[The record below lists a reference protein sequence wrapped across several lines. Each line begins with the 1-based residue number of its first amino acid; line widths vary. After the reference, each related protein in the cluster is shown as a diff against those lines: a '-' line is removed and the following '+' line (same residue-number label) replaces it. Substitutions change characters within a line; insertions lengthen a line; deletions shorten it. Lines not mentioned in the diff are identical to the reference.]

1 MMISVVIFH
10 QAQGGLRG
18 VRDLCGVNPGQVGVA
33 EGLER
38 FPVGF
43 LGGSIAGARAQLAH
57 KLDSEIIEWMR

>member
-10 QAQGGLRG
+10 QAQGGMRG
-18 VRDLCGVNPGQVGVA
+18 VRDICGVNPGQEGVA

-43 LGGSIAGARAQLAH
+43 RGGSTEGARAQLAH
-57 KLDSEIIEWMR
+57 KLDGEIIEWMR